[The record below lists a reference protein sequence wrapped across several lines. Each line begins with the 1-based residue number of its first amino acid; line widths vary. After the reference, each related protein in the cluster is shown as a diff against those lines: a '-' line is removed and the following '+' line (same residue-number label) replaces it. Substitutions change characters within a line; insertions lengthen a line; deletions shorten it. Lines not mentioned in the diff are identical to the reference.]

1 MTESPLLPVGSASF
15 AGDPRLLPEVR
26 RIGERYGMDYT
37 DDAAVRVMLSHH
49 EAAIRR
55 TGRSAP
61 VRVAGLTIVTGVI
74 WPFVIPELLQHPGFD
89 DTENFHVADATR
101 NFHVADATR
110 NFLLAY
116 AVPALLLIVGVGLAV
131 RVHRTARRQ
140 LRHPELVGYRTV
152 LAATR
157 ACGVPLAHIPDWL
170 VGRGT
175 STGTSGASAAGVRE
189 AAPLPAYELPPAY
202 EPADREAVPEV
213 PEPAPE
219 PAPATV
225 PRQEIPAVPRKPFAV
240 TEFEALADK
249 GGWHDEIGFL
259 LIVVAAIGAGWG
271 YVDDKPVGYL
281 IAVVLA
287 AVGVW
292 VWLTGRAQGKVRE
305 GLREEA
311 EEYVRRLTAA
321 QAAGATI
328 PALSPALTRL
338 AADGEKSGKAM

>member
-1 MTESPLLPVGSASF
+1 
-15 AGDPRLLPEVR
+15 VR
-26 RIGERYGMDYT
+26 RIGERYGVDYT
-37 DDAAVRVMLSHH
+37 DDAAVRAMLSHH

-61 VRVAGLTIVTGVI
+61 VWVAGLTIVTGVI

-89 DTENFHVADATR
+89 DTENFHVA
-101 NFHVADATR
+101 HATR

-116 AVPALLLIVGVGLAV
+116 AVPALLLIVGVSLAV

-170 VGRGT
+170 VGRST

-189 AAPLPAYELPPAY
+189 AAPLPAYERPPAY
-202 EPADREAVPEV
+202 EPADPEAVPEV
-213 PEPAPE
+213 PGPAPT
-219 PAPATV
+219 PVHV

-259 LIVVAAIGAGWG
+259 LILVAAIGAGWG

-287 AVGVW
+287 AVGIW
-292 VWLTGRAQGKVRE
+292 VWLTGRAQGKLRE
-305 GLREEA
+305 CLREEA

-338 AADGEKSGKAM
+338 AADGEKSRKAV